1 MDFEFLFSLV
11 WTQILIIVIS
21 ALVLQWLAGHFITG
35 IVGRLIRKH
44 KEETQSDRKKRRDT
58 VAGIFKATSGLI
70 IWLTAIGFVM
80 YVLDI
85 NLASVAAGA
94 GFLGIIIGLGA
105 QATIRDYLAGI
116 FILAENQYRVGD
128 IVTLN
133 GGGVSMETSGVVEDI
148 TLRITRLRDLD
159 GTMHIIRN
167 GEASIITNRT
177 FKYSTVLVD
186 IGVAYE
192 SDLDLVENVINK
204 VGKDMIKD
212 PEISAITKEPIHF
225 LRVDAFADSAIIIKA
240 LGQVSPAEQW
250 RLAGEFRRRIVTAFR
265 ENDITIA
272 YPQVVVHQPSKK

>member
-192 SDLDLVENVINK
+192 SDLDLVEKVINK

-225 LRVDAFADSAIIIKA
+225 FRVDAFADSAIIIKA

>member
-192 SDLDLVENVINK
+192 SDLDLVEKVINK

-225 LRVDAFADSAIIIKA
+225 FRVEIGRASC
-240 LGQVSPAEQW
+240 
-250 RLAGEFRRRIVTAFR
+250 R
-265 ENDITIA
+265 ER
-272 YPQVVVHQPSKK
+272 V